1 MAKYHLTTI
10 PLSYIHIGNGEE
22 LDPTEYIVKNGKVYY
37 LNQAQMIAHL
47 MKTNETEFQKVLNTS
62 DMIRITDFFI
72 DHFDEKN
79 ESLWTASYEVDH
91 EFETYYR
98 EKLHKLESQNL
109 LYQFIRNKW
118 QSVPYIPG
126 SSIKGSIRTA
136 FLSYL
141 LDRYLKN
148 GGDKDRILQNRNI
161 EMELLNAKNRDGR
174 YDMKEDPFKYLKVPD
189 ISFSN
194 EYLNVKK
201 VLSTAL
207 PDDRGTRR
215 PASQIPAYHEVLDYF
230 RAHSLQADMSI
241 DERFWKRTNT
251 DFETFK
257 KSINGFY
264 LDAFEKDK
272 SYYERMNFQKEYQ
285 AIKEAIEERDED
297 SIVLKVGK
305 GSGKNYM
312 TFQQLHFSPKSRNL
326 IDHEP
331 MGWLMIQLKIQNY
344 ICSFKGT

>member
-1 MAKYHLTTI
+1 MAKYHLTLI
-10 PLSYIHIGNGEE
+10 PITYIHIGNGEE
-22 LDPTEYIVKNGKVYY
+22 LDPTEYIVKTGKVYY

-47 MKTNETEFQKVLNTS
+47 MKTNETEFQKVLDTS
-62 DMIRITDFFI
+62 DMIKITDFFI

-98 EKLHKLESQNL
+98 EKLHKPESQNL

-118 QSVPYIPG
+118 QSIPYIPG
-126 SSIKGSIRTA
+126 SSLKGSIRTA
-136 FLSYL
+136 LISYL

-148 GGDKDRILQNRNI
+148 GGDKDRILRNRNI

-174 YDMKEDPFKYLKVPD
+174 YDMNEDPFKYLKVPD

-215 PASQIPAYHEVLDYF
+215 PASKIPSYHEVLDYW
-230 RAHSLQADMSI
+230 RSSSLQAEIDI
-241 DERFWKRTNT
+241 DERFWKRTKT
-251 DFETFK
+251 DFDILKT
-257 KSINGFY
+257 SINEFY
-264 LDAFEKDK
+264 LNSFKEDK
-272 SYYERMNFQKEYQ
+272 SYYESMNFQKEYT
-285 AIKEAIEERDED
+285 AINEALVDRDAD
-297 SIVLKVGK
+297 SIVLKIGK

-326 IDHEP
+326 IDNEP
-331 MGWLMIQLKIQNY
+331 MGWMMIQIRNE
-344 ICSFKGT
+344 

>member
-1 MAKYHLTTI
+1 MTKYDLTLI
-10 PLSYIHIGNGEE
+10 PISFIHIGNGEQ

-37 LNQAQMIAHL
+37 LNQTQMISYL
-47 MKTNETEFQKVLNTS
+47 MKTREKEFSKVLDTA
-62 DMIRITDFFI
+62 DMIKITDFFI
-72 DHFDEKN
+72 ENFNEKN
-79 ESLWTASYEVDH
+79 TELWSASYKVDSS
-91 EFETYYR
+91 FETEYKR
-98 EKLHKLESQNL
+98 TLHDPRNQNL

-118 QSVPYIPG
+118 QSVPFIPG
-126 SSIKGSIRTA
+126 SSLKGSLRTA
-136 FLSYL
+136 FLSFL
-141 LDRYLKN
+141 LNRYIDN

-161 EMELLNAKNRDGR
+161 EMELLNAKNRKGN
-174 YDMKEDPFKYLKVPD
+174 YDMSEDPFKYVKVPD
-189 ISFSN
+189 ISFPN
-194 EYLNVKK
+194 EFLNVKK

-241 DERFWKRTNT
+241 DERFWERTNT

-257 KSINGFY
+257 KSINEFY

-272 SYYERMNFQKEYQ
+272 SYYERMYFQKEYQ

-312 TFQQLHFSPKSRNL
+312 TYEQLQFSPQSRNL
-326 IDHEP
+326 IENEP
-331 MGWLMIQLKIQNY
+331 MGWMMIQFKIQNSKLK
-344 ICSFKGT
+344 I